1 MSNWY
6 QLGIK
11 LGLKPYQLKQI
22 EEKTTTDIEHRK
34 IEMYDLWL
42 RTTPEASWNHIVT
55 ALREMEEKTTAERIQ
70 QNYGVTG
77 TVSCNVGMLHATWT
91 TK

>member
-42 RTTPEASWNHIVT
+42 RTTPEASWSHIVT
-55 ALREMEEKTTAERIQ
+55 ALREMEEMTTADRIQ
-70 QNYGVTG
+70 QNYRVTG
-77 TVSCNVGMLHATWT
+77 TAM
-91 TK
+91 